1 MEAEQVKLFE
11 QDRHSSEYRFR
22 NIDGSYRWLS
32 DEQHLIR
39 DEKGEPLEIVGS
51 WSDITQRKAAE
62 QAEDALKARIAL
74 LLESAPA
81 VVYSF
86 KATGDFAPTFISEN
100 VKRVLGYCPDEYLK
114 NADFWRVPRPS

>member
-1 MEAEQVKLFE
+1 MHPEDLTSGGSRTSEAV
-11 QDRHSSEYRFR
+11 RAGAPSSEYRFR
-22 NIDGSYRWLS
+22 NIDGTYRWLS

-62 QAEDALKARIAL
+62 QAEDALKARMAL

-86 KATGDFAPTFISEN
+86 KATGD
-100 VKRVLGYCPDEYLK
+100 Y
-114 NADFWRVPRPS
+114 RPPS